1 MDLNTIAAISLVTA
15 AICSLVIIV
24 DLLFYPQRMWIM
36 NLVWPLT
43 ALYAG
48 PLALI
53 AYFSLGRRSSKGK
66 ISEGRI
72 PLWQS
77 VLLGTLHCGSGCTL
91 GDIIAAILLI
101 LFPVALFGSH
111 LYGEW
116 AVDFILAFIIGIIF
130 QYYAIKPMGHLS
142 RSQALLAALKA
153 DTLSLTFWQT
163 GMYGWMALCNFVIFG
178 HMLKAPMPAFWMMMQ
193 VAMLFG
199 LLTAYPVNWWLISRG
214 IKEKM

>member
-1 MDLNTIAAISLVTA
+1 MVLTTIAVISIATAI
-15 AICSLVIIV
+15 ICSLAIIF
-24 DLLFYPQRMWIM
+24 DLFIHPQQMWIM

-53 AYFSLGRRSSKGK
+53 AYFTLGRNSSKAK
-66 ISEGRI
+66 MAHTNK
-72 PLWQS
+72 PFWQS

-91 GDIIAAILLI
+91 GDLIAANLLTI
-101 LFPVALFGSH
+101 FPVVLFGSN

-116 AVDFILAFIIGIIF
+116 AADFILAFIIGIVF
-130 QYYAIKPMGHLS
+130 QYYAIKPMGHLT

-153 DTLSLTFWQT
+153 DTLSLTFWQI
-163 GMYGWMALCNFVIFG
+163 GMYGWMALCDFAILD
-178 HMLKAPMPAFWMMMQ
+178 HLLKAPAPLFWMMMQ
-193 VAMLFG
+193 VGMLFG
-199 LLTAYPVNWWLISRG
+199 LLTAYPVNWWLITRG